1 MSPDQNDKNDEWLHL
16 LRIGLM
22 IFVTFVCCILFFFI
36 LFKFQGFASIWGKLM
51 TALTPIIIG
60 LVLAYLMNPIMKF
73 SGARTLTKVSL
84 RYNSAMR
91 TIIRTRRL
99 LLT

>member
-36 LFKFQGFASIWGKLM
+36 LFKFQGFA
-51 TALTPIIIG
+51 
-60 LVLAYLMNPIMKF
+60 Y
-73 SGARTLTKVSL
+73 GA
-84 RYNSAMR
+84 N
-91 TIIRTRRL
+91 
-99 LLT
+99 